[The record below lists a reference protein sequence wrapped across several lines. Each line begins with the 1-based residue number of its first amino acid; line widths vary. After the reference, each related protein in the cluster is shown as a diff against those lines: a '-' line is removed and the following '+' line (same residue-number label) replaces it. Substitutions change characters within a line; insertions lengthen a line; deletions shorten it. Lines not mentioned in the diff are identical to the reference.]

1 MQLPLVGKVKRPL
14 PWLFGLLLLG
24 LLSTGAIAFFV
35 VRSRLPQYD
44 TAALTVPVEA
54 KAVTVRIRAS
64 GVVEPI
70 RTVNLSPKA
79 AGIVETLLVDQGDS
93 VGAGQEIARMENREL
108 TAQLRQNQANLAE
121 LEAQLLDLRQ
131 GTDSAELLQAE
142 ANLDAVETQ
151 IREAEARLDL
161 AQLDANRNR
170 DLFNDGA
177 ISRSE
182 VDRTDSELRSAQAA
196 LDQIDYRVE
205 EARQRLIDLEND
217 PDPEDIA
224 QAEARVDRAQ
234 GQLEA
239 VQTQLDDTIIRA
251 PFAGIITQKFATEG
265 AFVTPTT
272 SASTATSATSTAIVA
287 LADGLEVVAEVPEAD
302 ISQIEVG
309 QVVEIQADAFPEET
323 FEGEVRLIAPE
334 AIEEQNVTL
343 FEVRVRLKTGDSKLR
358 SNMNVDVAFVGN
370 QLSDAL
376 IIPTVAVVTQSGE
389 TGVLVPDE
397 KNRIRFR
404 TVTLGPQVGD
414 QIQILDGVEAGDRVF
429 LELPPGQTLENLRFS
444 RDGQRDEN

>member
-14 PWLFGLLLLG
+14 PWLLG
-24 LLSTGAIAFFV
+24 LSLLVLLSLGTITFFI

-44 TAALTVPVEA
+44 AMALTVPVEA

-79 AGIVETLLVDQGDS
+79 AGIIEALLVDQGDS
-93 VGAGQEIARMENREL
+93 VQAGDVIARMESREL
-108 TAQLRQNQANLAE
+108 AAQMRQNKANLAD

-131 GTDSAELLQAE
+131 GTEPAEILQAE
-142 ANLDAVETQ
+142 ANLDAVTTQ
-151 IREAEARLDL
+151 VLEAEARLDL
-161 AQLDANRNR
+161 ARADFERNQS
-170 DLFNDGA
+170 LYNDGA
-177 ISRSE
+177 ISRSDL
-182 VDRTDSELRSAQAA
+182 DRVDSELRSAQAA
-196 LDQIDYRVE
+196 LHQTDYRVE
-205 EARQRLIDLEND
+205 EARQRLLDLEDN
-217 PDPEDIA
+217 PDPEEIA
-224 QAEARVDRAQ
+224 QAEARVDGAQ
-234 GQLEA
+234 GQLDA

-287 LADGLEVVAEVPEAD
+287 LANGLEVVAEVPEAD

-323 FEGEVRLIAPE
+323 FKGEVRLIAPE

-343 FEVRVRLKTGDSKLR
+343 FEVRVRLTTGEARLR
-358 SNMNVDVAFVGN
+358 SNMNVDVAFIGN

-376 IIPTVAVVTQSGE
+376 VIPTVAVVTQGGE
-389 TGVLVPDE
+389 EGVLVPGE
-397 KNRIRFR
+397 KNRILFR
-404 TVTLGPQVGD
+404 TVTTGPQIGD
-414 QIQILDGVEAGDRVF
+414 QIQILDGLGENDRVF

-444 RDGQRDEN
+444 REGQREEN